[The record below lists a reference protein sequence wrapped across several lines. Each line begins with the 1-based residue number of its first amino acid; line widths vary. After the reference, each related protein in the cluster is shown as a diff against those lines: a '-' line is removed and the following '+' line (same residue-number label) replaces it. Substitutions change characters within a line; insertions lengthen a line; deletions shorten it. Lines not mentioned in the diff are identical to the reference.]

1 MPATPPPPLLARL
14 NWYWIFQ
21 VVGWNGA
28 ALLSLASLSRAP
40 LSAAIIGVSW
50 CGAATG
56 LLLSM
61 AWRRVLRRRGWIAG
75 RFAWQ
80 RIVPSLLLLALLQSL
95 LAGAS
100 YMLLQPF
107 GRVTSWQWLP
117 SAMISWFGIFL
128 LWTILYAMVIAL
140 RRASRLEAETL
151 RLQVLAKDAELR
163 ALQAQVNPHFFFNS
177 LNSVRALVFED
188 RQAAADTLDRLAAL
202 MRHALNAGRQDT
214 VTLADE
220 LDAVRAYLAIEAIRF
235 EARLQVRFEIAPGLE
250 ALRIPSMSVQTL
262 VENAVRHGVEV
273 QPAGSTIVIEAR
285 RSDGGVALAV
295 ANTGMLRTGSHS
307 TRLGLDN
314 ARQRL
319 ALLLGPA
326 ASLTLR
332 QQDGWVRA
340 ELQLPAPGAAA

>member
-1 MPATPPPPLLARL
+1 MSTTAPPKPLLARL

-21 VVGWNGA
+21 LAGWNGA

-61 AWRRVLRRRGWIAG
+61 AWRRVLRRRGWIEG
-75 RFAWQ
+75 RFSWQ
-80 RIVPSLLLLALLQSL
+80 RIVPCLLLIALLQSL

-100 YMLLQPF
+100 YALLQPF
-107 GRVTSWQWLP
+107 GPVTSWLWLP
-117 SAMISWFGIFL
+117 SAMVSWFGIFL
-128 LWTILYAMVIAL
+128 LWTILYAMIIAL

-202 MRHALNAGRQDT
+202 MRHALNAGRHDT
-214 VTLADE
+214 VALADE
-220 LDAVRAYLAIEAIRF
+220 LAAVRAYLEIEAIRF
-235 EARLQVRFEIAPGLE
+235 EARLTVRFEIKPGLDAKPIPPM
-250 ALRIPSMSVQTL
+250 ALQTL
-262 VENAVRHGVEV
+262 VENAVRHGVEQ
-273 QPAGSTIVIEAR
+273 QPEGGTIVLAVQAAA
-285 RSDGGVALAV
+285 GGVRITV
-295 ANTGMLRTGSHS
+295 ANSGVLRTSSAS
-307 TRLGLDN
+307 TGLGLTN
-314 ARQRL
+314 TRQRL
-319 ALLLGPA
+319 QLALGPA
-326 ASLTLR
+326 ASLSLGEH
-332 QQDGWVRA
+332 DGWVRA
-340 ELQLPAPGAAA
+340 ELFLPEPS